1 MVVTHLVEPGG
12 RDGIE
17 LKNSK
22 NEPEVMLIWM
32 SGNARKSSKMPAG
45 G

>member
-1 MVVTHLVEPGG
+1 MATHLVVPGA

-22 NEPEVMLIWM
+22 NEPEVMLAWM
-32 SGNARKSSKMPAG
+32 SGKARKSSKMPAG

>member
-1 MVVTHLVEPGG
+1 VVTHLEVPSGP
-12 RDGIE
+12 DGME
-17 LKNSK
+17 LKSSK

-32 SGNARKSSKMPAG
+32 AGKARKSSKMPAG